1 MTHQT
6 HRDDRSRLVV
16 IKRYTNPE
24 EAWLDADLLRSR
36 GIECEVDGATGGG
49 VLPFIQG
56 QVSLIVP
63 RTMASEAVRI
73 VPGAAWQ
80 EED

>member
-1 MTHQT
+1 MTHQPNQ
-6 HRDDRSRLVV
+6 DDRSRLVV
-16 IKRYTNPE
+16 IKRYTTPQ

-36 GIECEVDGATGGG
+36 GIECEVDGATGGS

-63 RTMASEAVRI
+63 RAAASEAVRI

-80 EED
+80 EEE

>member
-6 HRDDRSRLVV
+6 HRDDHSRLVV

-36 GIECEVDGATGGG
+36 GIECEVDGATGGS

-63 RTMASEAVRI
+63 CAAASEAVRI
-73 VPGAAWQ
+73 VPGAALQ
-80 EED
+80 EE